1 MSYKGIRWYKTGD
14 RVRYLPEACIEFLG
28 RIDNQIKI
36 KGQRVEIGEIENAL
50 EGDYGVSRAAATC
63 INLGS
68 SYKIVAAISPVLNKI
83 IIQKNI
89 FTTFKSRKCRGWIT
103 A

>member
-1 MSYKGIRWYKTGD
+1 M
-14 RVRYLPEACIEFLG
+14 G

-68 SYKIVAAISPVLNKI
+68 SYKIVAAISPV
-83 IIQKNI
+83 
-89 FTTFKSRKCRGWIT
+89 FKQNHNSKKYFHYLQIKKV
-103 A
+103 